1 MKDPATKKGIEPRWP
16 VVLTIVAVLILLEVL
31 PDERIRVFPFWAVC
45 AIGVTV
51 LGPIIAVGLTADRN
65 RWVKR
70 ERSITLL
77 FSLMVV
83 VLMTATLSNLI
94 SAMVWRS
101 ENISGLQLLTSSI
114 AMWVLN
120 VLAFSLLYWQ
130 IDRGGP
136 DARAN
141 HSSPRPDW
149 LFPQEGAPAADLPS
163 DWCPAFVDYLFL
175 GFCTAAAFSPT
186 DVLPLTPRAKMLMM
200 IESTIA
206 LVTMV
211 VVASRAINILGS

>member
-1 MKDPATKKGIEPRWP
+1 MKEPATMQRIEPRWP
-16 VVLTIVAVLILLEVL
+16 VVVAIIAVLIMLEVL
-31 PDERIRVFPFWAVC
+31 PDERIRVFSSRAVY

-51 LGPIIAVGLTADRN
+51 LGPIIAVVLTSARD
-65 RWVKR
+65 RWVKI
-70 ERSITLL
+70 ERLITLL

-83 VLMTATLSNLI
+83 VLTTATLSNLI
-94 SAMVWRS
+94 SEMVWRS
-101 ENISGLQLLTSSI
+101 EAISGLQLLTSSI

-120 VLAFSLLYWQ
+120 VFAFSLLYWQ

-141 HSSPRPDW
+141 NANRRPDW
-149 LFPQEGAPAADLPS
+149 LFPQEGAPVEDLPAG
-163 DWCPAFVDYLFL
+163 WRPTFVDYLFL
-175 GFCTAAAFSPT
+175 GFCTATAFSPT
-186 DVLPLTPRAKMLMM
+186 DVLPLTSRAKLLMM
-200 IESTIA
+200 LESTIA